1 MFGDKGSRKIPES
14 IMYKPEKM
22 RANQFVVLHNNDE
35 GLLKVLHEARLN
47 MDINAEDS
55 IKMVLDYV
63 KRRYKKLPWGVEKG
77 FEVQIRGWKNKN
89 VDR

>member
-1 MFGDKGSRKIPES
+1 MKEKKNRPISES
-14 IMYKPEKM
+14 IMYIPEKI

-35 GLLKVLHEARLN
+35 ELLNVLHEVRLN
-47 MDINAEDS
+47 ESINAEDG
-55 IKMVLDYV
+55 IKKVLDYV

-77 FEVQIRGWKNKN
+77 FEVQIKGWKN

>member
-1 MFGDKGSRKIPES
+1 MIEKKDRIIPEN

-22 RANQFVVLHNNDE
+22 RANKFVVLHNNDE
-35 GLLKVLHEARLN
+35 GLLNVLHEARLN
-47 MDINAEDS
+47 SGINAEDS

-77 FEVQIRGWKNKN
+77 FEVQIRGWKN

>member
-1 MFGDKGSRKIPES
+1 MIRSKNRKVPEDIMYIPEK
-14 IMYKPEKM
+14 I
-22 RANQFVVLHNNDE
+22 RANQFVTLHNNDE
-35 GLLKVLHEARLN
+35 GLLNVLHEARLN
-47 MDINAEDS
+47 KGINAEDS

-77 FEVQIRGWKNKN
+77 FEVQIRGWKN